1 MSKHQN
7 DSKLSLRNCPIF
19 TWMPG
24 EGRTLMRQE
33 AVAPSPCGIPYTFG
47 AIGSPA
53 ENVMPAAPLDKGA

>member
-1 MSKHQN
+1 
-7 DSKLSLRNCPIF
+7 
-19 TWMPG
+19 
-24 EGRTLMRQE
+24 MRQE